1 MAFSFSVS
9 PVSSCIILLVVA
21 AAAQLALALPQG
33 PPVEQHFNNVC
44 NLMTPLH
51 RGNKARPGNGGFSIQ
66 TDLARNG
73 RAGFNYTAGTTYT
86 GDLES
91 AGSGVKK
98 CDNHVGVLVYKIS
111 GCMWPVWTYLGPQF
125 KGALISLSES
135 VSIYD
140 ISNGFPPKELN
151 EDQAV
156 EAWCK
161 IYCSLSKKN

>member
-21 AAAQLALALPQG
+21 AIAHLARALPQG

-51 RGNKARPGNGGFSIQ
+51 RGNVARPGNGGFSIQ

-73 RAGFNYTAGTTYT
+73 YAGFNYTAGTTYT

-91 AGSGVKK
+91 GSGVLY
-98 CDNHVGVLVYKIS
+98 LVK
-111 GCMWPVWTYLGPQF
+111 M
-125 KGALISLSES
+125 
-135 VSIYD
+135 
-140 ISNGFPPKELN
+140 
-151 EDQAV
+151 
-156 EAWCK
+156 
-161 IYCSLSKKN
+161 